1 MKNDD
6 VEVIAIS
13 LDAIRTV
20 LALASPSRKSS
31 EQYTNLLESVPFTSN
46 YLIEQQT
53 FFRGKRILEPL
64 EGHRRSAIIKIR
76 EHIGLP
82 NIKAFC
88 EIGLSEEQ
96 VGWLKY
102 LDDQHIIKFPGGNKQ
117 NDRTF

>member
-1 MKNDD
+1 MKNDE

-13 LDAIRTV
+13 LEAIRTV
-20 LALASPSRKSS
+20 LALTSRKSS
-31 EQYTNLLESVPFTSN
+31 VQYTNLLESVPFTSN
-46 YLIEQQT
+46 YLIEQT

-64 EGHRRSAIIKIR
+64 EGHRRSIVKIR

-88 EIGLSEEQ
+88 EIGLSDEQ

-102 LDDQHIIKFPGGNKQ
+102 LDDQQIIFLDGNKQ
-117 NDRTF
+117 YNRKF